1 MQLFFG
7 VTRETQGK
15 VTEKP
20 RDGVRVAALSE
31 MQSRGGQL
39 SSQWELYTLMT
50 HPNSADQSKYHKGP
64 SSLYIL
70 CMG

>member
-1 MQLFFG
+1 MGGFLSVGAADAAFLWSDQ
-7 VTRETQGK
+7 RETQGK

-39 SSQWELYTLMT
+39 SSQ
-50 HPNSADQSKYHKGP
+50 
-64 SSLYIL
+64 
-70 CMG
+70 